1 MPRGVKVQVLSGLPL
16 GLRVM
21 NTKELKSKTLYKEYS
36 LEIPYQEIDVEVD
49 NKINQILP
57 TVNIPGFRKGKAPL
71 NIVKKKYEDNV
82 LNEVIQKVV
91 DTNTKKLIDE
101 KKFSL
106 FRAPKVE
113 LSSYEKNKPI
123 TINLKFDLKPEIKLK
138 DFKDLKIN
146 KYEIELGKKAEE
158 NQFKSFIDSQKN
170 FKKIKSLREVKNSD
184 KVIVNFESSQEDL
197 PDYLKSQKNFP
208 IDLGFDDGILPGLNK
223 ELIKR
228 KVKAGDKIELKIDL
242 SKILKNDK
250 FKKTTFDFEI
260 ISIEEKTK
268 FELTK
273 EFLEKNGFKTEKNL
287 KDFLVSN
294 MKTQYEQGI
303 KQIEKKELM
312 DLLDN
317 SYKFELPDGVLE
329 DDFNQIWNRL
339 EKSKKEGSL
348 DEDDKLLNDDDLKKR
363 YKKISERRVKLGL
376 LMQHIASEEK
386 VVLSQEDINR
396 GILEYSSQYPGQE
409 KQIME
414 YFEKN
419 PSSLDTIRAPLIEQ
433 KVIDSII
440 SKSQVNVI
448 KLNEDEYK
456 KLEVKTFDIKD
467 AKK

>member
-1 MPRGVKVQVLSGLPL
+1 
-16 GLRVM
+16 M
-21 NTKELKSKTLYKEYS
+21 NTKELKSTKLYKEYS
-36 LEIPYQEIDVEVD
+36 LEIPYEEIDNEVD

-82 LNEVIQKVV
+82 LNEVIQKVI

-101 KKFSL
+101 KNFSL

-113 LSSYEKNKPI
+113 LSNYEKNKPI

-138 DFKDLKIN
+138 DFKDLKTN

-170 FKKIKSLREVKNSD
+170 FKKIESSRQVKNSD

-197 PDYLKSQKNFP
+197 PEYLKSQKNFP

-223 ELIKR
+223 ELIER
-228 KVKAGDKIELKIDL
+228 KVKAGDKIDLNINL
-242 SKILKNDK
+242 SKILKDDK
-250 FKKTTFDFEI
+250 FKKTTFHFVI
-260 ISIEEKTK
+260 ISIEEKIK

-273 EFLEKNGFKTEKNL
+273 EFLDKNGFKTEKEL
-287 KDFLVSN
+287 KEFLVNN
-294 MKTQYEQGI
+294 MKTQYDQGI

-312 DLLDN
+312 DHLDKN
-317 SYKFELPDGVLE
+317 YKFELPDGVLE

-339 EKSKKEGSL
+339 EQAKKEGSL
-348 DEDDKLLNDDDLKKR
+348 DEDDKLLKDEDLKKR

-386 VVLSQEDINR
+386 VVVSEEEINK
-396 GILEYSSQYPGQE
+396 GMLEYTRQYPGQE

-414 YFEKN
+414 YFAQN

-440 SKSQVNVI
+440 SKSKTNVI
-448 KLNEDEYK
+448 KLSEDDYK

-467 AKK
+467 VKK

>member
-1 MPRGVKVQVLSGLPL
+1 
-16 GLRVM
+16 M
-21 NTKELKSKTLYKEYS
+21 NTKELKSKKLYKEYS
-36 LEIPYQEIDVEVD
+36 LEIPYEEIDNEVD
-49 NKINQILP
+49 NKLNQILP

-71 NIVKKKYEDNV
+71 NIIKKKYEDNV
-82 LNEVIQKVV
+82 LNEVIQKVI
-91 DTNTKKLIDE
+91 DTNTKKIIDE

-138 DFKDLKIN
+138 DFKDLKIK

-170 FKKIKSLREVKNSD
+170 FKKIESSRQIKNTD
-184 KVIVNFESSQEDL
+184 KVIVNFNSSQEDL
-197 PDYLKSQKNFP
+197 PEYLKSQKNFP
-208 IDLGFDDGILPGLNK
+208 VDLDFDDGILPGLNK
-223 ELIKR
+223 ELIER
-228 KVKAGDKIELKIDL
+228 KVKVGDKIELKINL
-242 SKILKNDK
+242 SKILKDEK
-250 FKKTTFDFEI
+250 FNKTTFHFEI
-260 ISIEEKTK
+260 ISIEEKIK

-273 EFLEKNGFKTEKNL
+273 EFLDKNGFKTEKDL
-287 KDFLVSN
+287 KDFLVTN
-294 MKTQYEQGI
+294 TKTQYEQGI

-317 SYKFELPDGVLE
+317 SYKFDLPDGVLE

-339 EKSKKEGSL
+339 QQAKKEGTL
-348 DEDDKLLNDDDLKKR
+348 DEDDKLLKDDDLKKR

-376 LMQHIASEEK
+376 LIQHIASEEK
-386 VVLSQEDINR
+386 VVVSEEEINK
-396 GILEYSSQYPGQE
+396 GILEYTRQYPGQE

-419 PSSLDTIRAPLIEQ
+419 PSSLDTVRAPLIEQ

-440 SKSQVNVI
+440 SKSKTNVI
-448 KLNEDEYK
+448 KLNEDKYK
-456 KLEVKTFDIKD
+456 KLEAKTFDIKD
-467 AKK
+467 IKK

>member
-1 MPRGVKVQVLSGLPL
+1 
-16 GLRVM
+16 M
-21 NTKELKSKTLYKEYS
+21 NTKELKSTKFYKEYS
-36 LEIPYQEIDVEVD
+36 LEIPYEEIDIEVD

-82 LNEVIQKVV
+82 LNEVIQKVI

-158 NQFKSFIDSQKN
+158 NQFKNFIDSQKN
-170 FKKIKSLREVKNSD
+170 FKKIESSRQVKNTD
-184 KVIVNFESSQEDL
+184 KVTVNFESSQEDL
-197 PDYLKSQKNFP
+197 PEYLKSQKNFP
-208 IDLGFDDGILPGLNK
+208 IDLNFDDGILPGLNK
-223 ELIKR
+223 ELIER
-228 KVKAGDKIELKIDL
+228 KVKIGDKIDLKINL
-242 SKILKNDK
+242 SKILKDDK
-250 FKKTTFDFEI
+250 FKKTTFHFEI
-260 ISIEEKTK
+260 ISVEEKIK

-273 EFLEKNGFKTEKNL
+273 EFLDKNGFKSEKDL
-287 KDFLVSN
+287 KEFLVSN

-317 SYKFELPDGVLE
+317 NHKFELPDGVLE
-329 DDFNQIWNRL
+329 DDFNQIWKRL
-339 EKSKKEGSL
+339 EQAKKDGNL
-348 DEDDKLLNDDDLKKR
+348 DEDDKLLKDDDLKKR

-386 VVLSQEDINR
+386 VVVSEEEINKA
-396 GILEYSSQYPGQE
+396 ILEYTSQYPGQE

-414 YFEKN
+414 YLEKN
-419 PSSLDTIRAPLIEQ
+419 PSSLDTIRAPIIEQ

-440 SKSQVNVI
+440 SKSKTNVI
-448 KLNEDEYK
+448 KLTEDDYK

-467 AKK
+467 TKK

>member
-1 MPRGVKVQVLSGLPL
+1 
-16 GLRVM
+16 M
-21 NTKELKSKTLYKEYS
+21 NTKELKSTNLYKEYS
-36 LEIPYQEIDVEVD
+36 LEIPYEEIDIEVN

-82 LNEVIQKVV
+82 LNEVIQKVI

-101 KKFSL
+101 KNFSL

-113 LSSYEKNKPI
+113 LSNYEKNKPI

-170 FKKIKSLREVKNSD
+170 FKKIESSRQVKNSD
-184 KVIVNFESSQEDL
+184 KVIVNFESSHEDL
-197 PDYLKSQKNFP
+197 PEYLKSQKNFP

-223 ELIKR
+223 ELIER
-228 KVKAGDKIELKIDL
+228 KVKAGNKIKLKINL
-242 SKILKNDK
+242 SKILKDDK
-250 FKKTTFDFEI
+250 FKNTIFHFEI
-260 ISIEEKTK
+260 ISIEEKIK

-273 EFLEKNGFKTEKNL
+273 DFLDKNGFKTEKEL
-287 KDFLVSN
+287 KEFLVSN

-312 DLLDN
+312 DLLDGN
-317 SYKFELPDGVLE
+317 YKFELPDGVLE
-329 DDFNQIWNRL
+329 DDFNQIWKRL
-339 EKSKKEGSL
+339 EQAKKEGNL
-348 DEDDKLLNDDDLKKR
+348 DEDDKLLKDDDLKKR

-386 VVLSQEDINR
+386 VVVSEEEINK
-396 GILEYSSQYPGQE
+396 GILEYTRQYPGQE

-440 SKSQVNVI
+440 SKSKTNVI
-448 KLNEDEYK
+448 KLTENEYK
-456 KLEVKTFDIKD
+456 KLEAKTFDIKD
-467 AKK
+467 TQK

>member
-1 MPRGVKVQVLSGLPL
+1 
-16 GLRVM
+16 M
-21 NTKELKSKTLYKEYS
+21 NTKEIKSKKLYKEYS
-36 LEIPYQEIDVEVD
+36 LEIPYEEIDIEVD

-82 LNEVIQKVV
+82 LNEVIQKVI

-113 LSSYEKNKPI
+113 LSNYEKNKPI

-138 DFKDLKIN
+138 DFKDLKFN
-146 KYEIELGKKAEE
+146 KYEIALDKKVEE

-170 FKKIKSLREVKNSD
+170 FKKIESSRQIKNSD
-184 KVIVNFESSQEDL
+184 KVIVNFESFQEDL
-197 PDYLKSQKNFP
+197 PEYLKSQKNFP

-223 ELIKR
+223 ALIEK
-228 KVKAGDKIELKIDL
+228 KVKAGDKIELKINL
-242 SKILKNDK
+242 SKILNDDK
-250 FKKTTFDFEI
+250 FKKTTFNFEI
-260 ISIEEKTK
+260 ISIEEKVK
-268 FELTK
+268 FQLTQ
-273 EFLEKNGFKTEKNL
+273 EFLDKNGFKTEKDL
-287 KDFLVSN
+287 KNFLVGN
-294 MKTQYEQGI
+294 MKSQYEQGI

-312 DLLDN
+312 DILDN
-317 SYKFELPDGVLE
+317 NYKFELPDGVLE
-329 DDFNQIWNRL
+329 DDFNQLWKRL
-339 EKSKKEGSL
+339 EHAKKEGSL
-348 DEDDKLLNDDDLKKR
+348 DEDDKLLKDDDLKKR

-386 VVLSQEDINR
+386 VVVTEEEINK
-396 GILEYSSQYPGQE
+396 GILEYTRQYPGQE

-419 PSSLDTIRAPLIEQ
+419 PSSLDTIRAPLIEE

-440 SKSQVNVI
+440 SKSKTNVI

-467 AKK
+467 KKKWKTQ

>member
-1 MPRGVKVQVLSGLPL
+1 
-16 GLRVM
+16 M
-21 NTKELKSKTLYKEYS
+21 NTKELKSKKLYKEYS
-36 LEIPYQEIDVEVD
+36 LEIPYEEIDIEVD

-71 NIVKKKYEDNV
+71 NIGKKKYEDNV
-82 LNEVIQKVV
+82 LNEVIQKVI

-113 LSSYEKNKPI
+113 LSKYEKNKPI

-138 DFKDLKIN
+138 DFKDLKTN

-170 FKKIKSLREVKNSD
+170 FKKIESSRQVKNSD

-197 PDYLKSQKNFP
+197 PEYLKSQKNFP

-223 ELIKR
+223 ELIER
-228 KVKAGDKIELKIDL
+228 KVKAGDKIELKINL
-242 SKILKNDK
+242 SKILKDDK
-250 FKKTTFDFEI
+250 FKKTTFHFEI
-260 ISIEEKTK
+260 ISIEEKIK

-273 EFLEKNGFKTEKNL
+273 EFLDKNGFKTEKDL
-287 KDFLVSN
+287 KEFLVSN
-294 MKTQYEQGI
+294 IKTQYEQGI

-317 SYKFELPDGVLE
+317 NYKFELPDGVLE

-339 EKSKKEGSL
+339 EQAKKEGSL
-348 DEDDKLLNDDDLKKR
+348 DEDDKLLKDDDLKKR

-386 VVLSQEDINR
+386 VVVSEEEINKA
-396 GILEYSSQYPGQE
+396 ILDYTSQYPGQE

-440 SKSQVNVI
+440 SKSKTNVI
-448 KLNEDEYK
+448 KLKEDDYK

-467 AKK
+467 KKK

>member
-1 MPRGVKVQVLSGLPL
+1 
-16 GLRVM
+16 M
-21 NTKELKSKTLYKEYS
+21 NTKELKSTKLYKEYS
-36 LEIPYQEIDVEVD
+36 LEIPYEEIDIEVD

-57 TVNIPGFRKGKAPL
+57 TANIPGFRKGKAPL

-82 LNEVIQKVV
+82 LNEVIQKVI

-113 LSSYEKNKPI
+113 LSKYEKNKPI

-138 DFKDLKIN
+138 DFKDLKTN

-170 FKKIKSLREVKNSD
+170 FKKIESSRQVKNSD
-184 KVIVNFESSQEDL
+184 KVIVNFESSQENL
-197 PDYLKSQKNFP
+197 PEYLKSQKNFP

-223 ELIKR
+223 ELIDR
-228 KVKAGDKIELKIDL
+228 KVKAGDKIELKINL
-242 SKILKNDK
+242 SKILKDDK
-250 FKKTTFDFEI
+250 FKKTTFHFEI
-260 ISIEEKTK
+260 ISIEEKIK

-273 EFLEKNGFKTEKNL
+273 EFLDKNGFKTEKDL
-287 KDFLVSN
+287 KEFLVTN

-317 SYKFELPDGVLE
+317 NYKFELPDGVLE

-339 EKSKKEGSL
+339 EQAKKEGSL
-348 DEDDKLLNDDDLKKR
+348 DEDDKLLKDDDLKKR

-386 VVLSQEDINR
+386 VVVSEEEINK
-396 GILEYSSQYPGQE
+396 GILEYTRQYPGQE

-440 SKSQVNVI
+440 SKSKTNVI
-448 KLNEDEYK
+448 KLNEDDYK

-467 AKK
+467 TKK

>member
-1 MPRGVKVQVLSGLPL
+1 
-16 GLRVM
+16 M
-21 NTKELKSKTLYKEYS
+21 NTKELKSSKLYKEYS
-36 LEIPYQEIDVEVD
+36 LEIPYKEIDIEVE

-82 LNEVIQKVV
+82 LNEVIQKVI
-91 DTNTKKLIDE
+91 DTNTKKLIE
-101 KKFSL
+101 AKKFSL

-138 DFKDLKIN
+138 DFRDLKIN

-158 NQFKSFIDSQKN
+158 NQFKSFINSQKN
-170 FKKIKSLREVKNSD
+170 FKKIENLRQVKNSD
-184 KVIVNFESSQEDL
+184 KVVVNFESSQEDL
-197 PDYLKSQKNFP
+197 PEYLKSQKNFP

-223 ELIKR
+223 ELIER
-228 KVKAGDKIELKIDL
+228 KVKAGDKIELKINL
-242 SKILKNDK
+242 STILKDDK
-250 FKKTTFDFEI
+250 FKKTTFHFEI
-260 ISIEEKTK
+260 ISIEEKIK

-273 EFLEKNGFKTEKNL
+273 EFLDKNGFKTEKDLKKFLLTNL
-287 KDFLVSN
+287 
-294 MKTQYEQGI
+294 KTQYDQGI

-339 EKSKKEGSL
+339 EQAKKEGSL
-348 DEDDKLLNDDDLKKR
+348 DEDDKLLKDDDLKKR

-386 VVLSQEDINR
+386 IIVSEEEINK
-396 GILEYSSQYPGQE
+396 GILDYARQYPGQE

-440 SKSQVNVI
+440 SKSKTNVI

-467 AKK
+467 TKK